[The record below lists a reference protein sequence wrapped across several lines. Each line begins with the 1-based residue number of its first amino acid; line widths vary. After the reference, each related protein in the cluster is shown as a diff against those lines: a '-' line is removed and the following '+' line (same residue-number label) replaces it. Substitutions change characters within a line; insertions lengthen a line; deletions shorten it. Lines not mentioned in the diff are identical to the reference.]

1 LGGKTLPISYKEFP
15 MEIPFAVI
23 ADGANVSREGKLNI
37 LGIFDTIHARSF
49 PVTHAEMKLVLR
61 VVAAPD
67 EAGMEHAI
75 EIKLL
80 DDEGGAVLGMK
91 ANVVPR
97 SVPEGKPLRLDQVV
111 SMHNVTF
118 KKPGK
123 YHFSIMVDGDQKAAL
138 PLTVNEAPVRGGPQ
152 PGPEGVDPSSE
163 GPQYH

>member
-1 LGGKTLPISYKEFP
+1 

-37 LGIFDTIHARSF
+37 LGIFDTIHARKF

-61 VVAAPD
+61 VVAGPE
-67 EAGMEHAI
+67 EAGIEHVI

-80 DDEGGAVLGMK
+80 DDEGGSVLGMK

-97 SVPEGKPLRLDQVV
+97 SVPEGMPLRLDQVV
-111 SMHNVTF
+111 SMHNVVF

-123 YHFSIMVDGDQKAAL
+123 YHFSIVVDGAQKATL
-138 PLTVNEAPVRGGPQ
+138 PLTVNEAPA
-152 PGPEGVDPSSE
+152 PGAAPPGREGVDPGAE

>member
-1 LGGKTLPISYKEFP
+1 
-15 MEIPFAVI
+15 MDIPFAVI

-61 VVAAPD
+61 VMAAPG
-67 EAGMEHAI
+67 EAGIEHAI
-75 EIKLL
+75 EIKLM

-91 ANVVPR
+91 ANVIPR

-123 YHFSIMVDGDQKAAL
+123 YHFSIVVDGEQKATL
-138 PLTVNEAPVRGGPQ
+138 PLTVNEAPAPGAAQ
-152 PGPEGVDPSSE
+152 PGPEGADPTSG

>member
-1 LGGKTLPISYKEFP
+1 
-15 MEIPFAVI
+15 MDIPFAVI

-49 PVTHAEMKLVLR
+49 PVTHAEMKLVIR

-67 EAGMEHAI
+67 EAGIEHAI

-91 ANVVPR
+91 ANVVPH
-97 SVPEGKPLRLDQVV
+97 SVPEGKPLKLDQVV

-118 KKPGK
+118 KKAGT
-123 YHFSIMVDGDQKAAL
+123 YHFAIVVDGEQKATL
-138 PLTVNEAPVRGGPQ
+138 PLTVNEAPATGGAQ
-152 PGPEGVDPSSE
+152 PGPGGADSTPE

>member
-1 LGGKTLPISYKEFP
+1 

-61 VVAAPD
+61 VVADPE
-67 EAGMEHAI
+67 EAGVEHAI

-80 DDEGGAVLGMK
+80 DEQGGAVLGMK

-97 SVPEGKPLRLDQVV
+97 SVPEGKPLKLDQVV
-111 SMHNVTF
+111 SMHNVSF

-123 YHFSIMVDGDQKAAL
+123 YYFSIVVDGDQKTAL
-138 PLTVNEAPVRGGPQ
+138 PLTVVEASAPGGTQ
-152 PGPEGVDPSSE
+152 PGPLSTDPGPE

>member
-1 LGGKTLPISYKEFP
+1 

-37 LGIFDTIHARSF
+37 LGIFDTIHARAF

-61 VVAAPD
+61 VAAAPD
-67 EAGMEHAI
+67 EAGIEHVI

-123 YHFSIMVDGDQKAAL
+123 YHFSIVVDGAEKAAL
-138 PLTVNEAPVRGGPQ
+138 PLTVNQAPAPAAGPH
-152 PGPEGVDPSSE
+152 GPEGVDPTSE